1 MKNILFNHVRGHNIT
16 FLSGFPADYSYN
28 GIYEVTPSGLSEYIQ
43 NYTNWDLV
51 GVRMEGKLP
60 YSVWDVIRFA
70 FEVCKNSARFY
81 ANTVRCTILHRFF
94 FLLYFAIITP

>member
-1 MKNILFNHVRGHNIT
+1 MKNVLFNHGRGHNIT

-70 FEVCKNSARFY
+70 FEVCEIKKK
-81 ANTVRCTILHRFF
+81 IHQH
-94 FLLYFAIITP
+94 

>member
-1 MKNILFNHVRGHNIT
+1 MMNNRTTIRFISIDRGHNVT
-16 FLSGFPADYSYN
+16 FLSGFPADSYN
-28 GIYEVTPSGLSEYIQ
+28 GLHEVTPAGLSEYIQ

-70 FEVCKNSARFY
+70 FEV
-81 ANTVRCTILHRFF
+81 
-94 FLLYFAIITP
+94 